1 MEWREITGYKYPYR
15 ISNQG
20 EVQKWDGKVW
30 VPLIPD
36 TISARV
42 QVRLKR
48 ENGVQHKAGVFRLLD
63 KYFNGGYADKHGLCV
78 GPKNGVKTECT
89 LENLAYKTQSEIGR
103 KALSRTVRKPVIR
116 YDRYGNAT
124 IYPSV
129 HEAATKNGLSKSSL
143 DRRLYQGV
151 LDPRGYR
158 FEVER

>member
-1 MEWREITGYKYPYR
+1 MEWRNIPGYKYPYR
-15 ISNQG
+15 ISDQG
-20 EVQKWDGKVW
+20 EVQKWDGKAW
-30 VPLIPD
+30 VTLIPD

-48 ENGVQHKAGVFRLLD
+48 KNGVQHRVGVFRLLD

-103 KALSRTVRKPVIR
+103 KALSRTARKSVIR

-129 HEAATKNGLSKSSL
+129 HEAATKNGLSNSSL

-151 LDPRGYR
+151 LDPRGYK

>member
-15 ISNQG
+15 ISDQG
-20 EVQKWDGKVW
+20 EVQKWDGKAW
-30 VPLIPD
+30 VALIPD
-36 TISARV
+36 TISVRV
-42 QVRLKR
+42 HVRLKR
-48 ENGVQHKAGVFRLLD
+48 ENGVQHRVGVFRLLD

-103 KALSRTVRKPVIR
+103 KALSRTARKSVIR

-129 HEAATKNGLSKSSL
+129 HEAATKNGLSNSSL

-151 LDPRGYR
+151 LDPRGYK

>member
-15 ISNQG
+15 ISDQG
-20 EVQKWDGKVW
+20 EVQKWDGKEW
-30 VPLIPD
+30 VTLIPD

-42 QVRLKR
+42 QVRLKK
-48 ENGVQHKAGVFRLLD
+48 ENGVQHRVGVFRLLD

-129 HEAATKNGLSKSSL
+129 HEAATKNGLSNSSL

-151 LDPRGYR
+151 LDPRGYK

>member
-1 MEWREITGYKYPYR
+1 MEWRNIPGYKYPYR
-15 ISNQG
+15 ISDQG
-20 EVQKWDGKVW
+20 EVQKWDGKAW
-30 VPLIPD
+30 VTLIPD
-36 TISARV
+36 TISVRV
-42 QVRLKR
+42 HVRLKR
-48 ENGVQHKAGVFRLLD
+48 ENGVQHRVGVFRLLD

-103 KALSRTVRKPVIR
+103 KALSRTVKKPVIR

-129 HEAATKNGLSKSSL
+129 HEATTKNGLSNSSL

>member
-1 MEWREITGYKYPYR
+1 MEWRNIPGYKYPYR
-15 ISNQG
+15 ISDQG
-20 EVQKWDGKVW
+20 EVQKWDGNVW
-30 VPLIPD
+30 CTLIPD

-48 ENGVQHKAGVFRLLD
+48 EDGVQHRVGVFRLLD

-116 YDRYGNAT
+116 YDQYGNAT

-129 HEAATKNGLSKSSL
+129 HEAAVKNGLSKSSL

-158 FEVER
+158 FEVEG